1 MIVTENDFK
10 QLSLSDYLKD
20 RLSSLKTEH
29 SSHMG
34 TGNLKDFSE
43 YKRMAGIIEGLS
55 LAERELADWID
66 RHTRE

>member
-1 MIVTENDFK
+1 MSFDIKGFK
-10 QLSLSDYLKD
+10 NP
-20 RLSSLKTEH
+20 H
-29 SSHMG
+29 
-34 TGNLKDFSE
+34 LKDFSE